1 MPRGSPAPGSAE
13 DWLSRASG
21 DLALARAPLPAGGFY
36 EDLCFHAQ
44 QAAEKALKAV
54 YVHHEWTFRY
64 VHNLA
69 VLIVGLER
77 NGLEIP
83 TEISAAI
90 VLTAYAEASRYPGLS
105 EPVTEGE
112 RELAVAQATAVVE
125 WAESIIGRS

>member
-1 MPRGSPAPGSAE
+1 MPQGSPVPGSAE

-21 DLALARAPLPAGGFY
+21 DLALARAPLPEGGFY

-83 TEISAAI
+83 AEVSAAI
-90 VLTAYAEASRYPGLS
+90 VLTTYAHASRYPGPS
-105 EPVTEGE
+105 ERVSEAE
-112 RELAVAQATAVVE
+112 RELAVAQATAVVG